1 MMREEIFGPILPVI
15 SFKNFDEVI
24 AVGEKSMVPLK
35 GIKGDLFED
44 KNKNI
49 EIK

>member
-1 MMREEIFGPILPVI
+1 MY
-15 SFKNFDEVI
+15 KNFDEVI
-24 AVGEKSMVPLK
+24 SVGEKPMVPLN

-49 EIK
+49 VEQ